1 MTPKTFYSQLAIVSA
16 LVALILFFLNFYELF
31 ASHQV
36 FSWISLL
43 SFILFCSLLYFV
55 ESKAIHAQDKSLFSK
70 LFLISIFFKM
80 LFCVLLIIAYVV
92 ISKPDDQY
100 FILPFFVIY
109 LFFTVYEVYFVSKLA
124 KS

>member
-16 LVALILFFLNFYELF
+16 SVALILFILNSFELF

-36 FSWISLL
+36 FSWVSLL
-43 SFILFCSLLYFV
+43 GFIIFCSLLYFV
-55 ESKAIHAQDKSLFSK
+55 ESKTVHAQDKSLFGK
-70 LFLISIFFKM
+70 LFLMSIFFKM
-80 LFCVLLIIAYVV
+80 LFCVLLIIVYIVS
-92 ISKPDDQY
+92 SKPDDRY
-100 FILPFFVIY
+100 FILPFFIIY